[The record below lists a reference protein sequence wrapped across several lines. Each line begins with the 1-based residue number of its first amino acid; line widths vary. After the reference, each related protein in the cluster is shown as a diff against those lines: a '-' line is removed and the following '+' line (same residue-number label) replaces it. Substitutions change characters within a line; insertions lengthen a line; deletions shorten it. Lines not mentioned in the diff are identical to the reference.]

1 MTAPLPKLRVRR
13 KRRLRGIPLSHLA
26 RQFCVGLAVT
36 LMVALQAFGAISA
49 EHRIEHAV
57 QFPGVAYVEVAA
69 DDHDHDRQ
77 IIDAVPGDIA
87 FDVADSDIDE
97 QPVKPHHHH
106 GGGEQPLVISDDLP
120 SIDGSM
126 IQVVRLGPAPVSM
139 PPGALVDAPHQPPR
153 QNA

>member
-1 MTAPLPKLRVRR
+1 M
-13 KRRLRGIPLSHLA
+13 SHLA

-36 LMVALQAFGAISA
+36 LMVALQGFGAISA
-49 EHRIEHAV
+49 EHKIEHAV
-57 QFPGVAYVEVAA
+57 QFPGVAYVEIAA
-69 DDHDHDRQ
+69 DDHDHDHDRQ
-77 IIDAVPGDIA
+77 AVDAVPGDTA

-106 GGGEQPLVISDDLP
+106 GGGDQHLVIGDELP

-126 IQVVRLGPAPVSM
+126 IHVARLGPAPDSV

>member
-1 MTAPLPKLRVRR
+1 MPKLRVRR

-36 LMVALQAFGAISA
+36 LMVALQGFGAISA
-49 EHRIEHAV
+49 EHKIEHAV
-57 QFPGVAYVEVAA
+57 QFPGVAYVEIAA
-69 DDHDHDRQ
+69 DDHDHDHDRQ
-77 IIDAVPGDIA
+77 AVDAVPGDTA

-106 GGGEQPLVISDDLP
+106 GGGDQHLVIGDELP
-120 SIDGSM
+120 SIVGSM
-126 IQVVRLGPAPVSM
+126 IHVARLGPAPDSV